1 MLTLDKIYH
10 AKFVLKQVARKTD
23 LIAATRLCPGTDLYL
38 KTENLQVTGSFKVR
52 RSRPA

>member
-38 KTENLQVTGSFKVR
+38 KTDFRWT
-52 RSRPA
+52 SRWGAAP